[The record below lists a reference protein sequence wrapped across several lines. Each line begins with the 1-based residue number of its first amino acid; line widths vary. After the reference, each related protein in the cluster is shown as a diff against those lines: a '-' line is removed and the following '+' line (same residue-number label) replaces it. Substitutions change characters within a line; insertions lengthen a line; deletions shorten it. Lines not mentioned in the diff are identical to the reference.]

1 MNGWPAWVWLVL
13 GVLLMLA
20 ELVVP
25 SFFIFWFGLA
35 VLWRG
40 RRGGDPA
47 AEFATSGARSLAGRF
62 PAARDGVVWL
72 AGTARRRSRIGA
84 SDAAVGEI
92 GWVSEAIE
100 PQRRGKVRFQRP
112 VLGAEEWPALADEPI
127 GEDERVR
134 VVAVEGQMVKV
145 ARLRQGDLEGC
156 FLREVGK

>member
-1 MNGWPAWVWLVL
+1 MNGWPARVWLVL

-35 VLWRG
+35 ACGVAAVVAILPQSSLLLELGLWLV
-40 RRGGDPA
+40 A
-47 AEFATSGARSLAGRF
+47 SLLLVTAWFG
-62 PAARDGVVWL
+62 WL
-72 AGTARRRSRIGA
+72 EPRRRRSRIGA

-127 GEDERVR
+127 GEGERVR

-145 ARLRQGDLEGC
+145 ARLRQG
-156 FLREVGK
+156 RS